1 MKKLV
6 YILAILLAL
15 AGTGLIY
22 SFKSPQPQK
31 KVLWYQVT
39 VIESVVQ
46 GGAGRSRM
54 ISQDENGQME
64 EIKIE
69 NLFSLAGINFG
80 NVRENDQQITNKI
93 TDLTN
98 AGWELYTVA
107 PGVYSGSKNG
117 GNGIF
122 MTRYLFKKFAE
133 E

>member
-1 MKKLV
+1 M
-6 YILAILLAL
+6 AILLAL

-64 EIKIE
+64 ETKIE

-93 TDLTN
+93 TELTN
-98 AGWELYTVA
+98 DGWELGTVTT
-107 PGVYSGSKNG
+107 GVYDGGRNG
-117 GNGIF
+117 GTGIF
-122 MTRYLFKKFAE
+122 MTRYLFKKEATE
-133 E
+133 